1 MSIDFQNDSL
11 WPPAGWASLNKFIK
25 RTGQSLTKDPNTAKV
40 RGLTYKIASDPLHI
54 KDKSFHIHHILITSW
69 EYTIQ
74 NDSNEFPVLRLKIMD
89 RFDDAIPEVFYI
101 SGIKAMS
108 CPVIMSER
116 SASRSLQ
123 LMRFLLTQIDK
134 GFVPDI
140 DRSMR
145 MYRLHPLQLHAQR
158 EADKVVENWPVNVV
172 GSGKAG
178 SIKYYE

>member
-1 MSIDFQNDSL
+1 MSNDFEHEETWPPLGWDSL
-11 WPPAGWASLNKFIK
+11 LKHKK
-25 RTGQSLTKDPNTAKV
+25 RTGQSLTKDANTAKV
-40 RGLTYKIASDPLHI
+40 RGLTYKITSDPLHI
-54 KDKSFHIHHILITSW
+54 KDRSFYIHHVRINAW

-89 RFDDAIPEVFYI
+89 RFDENIPEIFYI

-108 CPVIMSER
+108 CPVILNER
-116 SASRSLQ
+116 SARRTVQ
-123 LMRFLLTQIDK
+123 LMRFLLAQIER
-134 GFVPDI
+134 GYVPDI

-172 GSGKAG
+172 GSGKANN
-178 SIKYYE
+178 IKYYE